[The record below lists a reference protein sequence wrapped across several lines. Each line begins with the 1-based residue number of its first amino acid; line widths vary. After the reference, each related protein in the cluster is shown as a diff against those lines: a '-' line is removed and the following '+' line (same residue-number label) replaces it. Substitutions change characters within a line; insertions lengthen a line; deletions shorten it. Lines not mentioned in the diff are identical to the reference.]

1 LAIIF
6 AYVNVLLIEAGLF
19 TPLLTPARFF
29 RSNNG
34 AKFHEVIA
42 AGANAIRRRSLSALL
57 PKADM
62 CGASEQVCCGPMV
75 DI

>member
-42 AGANAIRRRSLSALL
+42 PQARMQFAADVCPLYPRKRTCAVQPAMSAL
-57 PKADM
+57 
-62 CGASEQVCCGPMV
+62 GQ
-75 DI
+75 